1 MLPLQPLFSL
11 HPHGAVTILGLRA
24 PAVPADLPPLL
35 FLSLAAFLPWHPCF
49 LQPLQAAGNWSLI
62 PCMRHGFCFLGA
74 WLMLRTRP
82 GSSSFTALT
91 EAEQSKCPYRE
102 GLLHWKKLLVGMKCG

>member
-24 PAVPADLPPLL
+24 PVVPAELPPLL
-35 FLSLAAFLPWHPCF
+35 FLSLAAFLPWHPCSV
-49 LQPLQAAGNWSLI
+49 QPLQAAGNRSLI
-62 PCMRHGFCFLGA
+62 PCMQHGFCFPGA
-74 WLMLRTRP
+74 WLMFRTCP

-102 GLLHWKKLLVGMKCG
+102 ELLHWKKLLVGMK